1 MITALVVALY
11 AEARPLIDH
20 FRLKALAHPTLFPI
34 WSHDTVVLIIS
45 GVGKIQAAAAV
56 SYLAGIYRDEPI
68 DSWLN
73 IGIAG
78 HRSLPIGTPT
88 LVHKITDASRN
99 ISFFPSFAFVPTCA
113 TYPCLTV
120 DQPTNA
126 YPEDALCEMEGSG
139 FYPLA
144 AKIAPL
150 ETIHLFKV
158 ISDNRDN
165 SSHNITKKQV
175 ETLIGA
181 QVGPI
186 DAVIAEM
193 CHLAK
198 DLMPHDVPLLDV
210 FLKKWHFTTCQTQN
224 LKKALQRWHVLFPD
238 QVILSQDMLS
248 CPTADSVL
256 ALLEQ
261 KLTNCPLP
269 LS

>member
-1 MITALVVALY
+1 MITALVVALH

-20 FRLKALAHPTLFPI
+20 FRLKAVAHPTLFPI
-34 WSHDTVVLIIS
+34 WSHETVVLIIS

-78 HRSLPIGTPT
+78 HPSLPIGTPT
-88 LVHKITDASRN
+88 LVHKITDASRG
-99 ISFFPSFAFVPTCA
+99 ISFFPSFAFIPVCTTC
-113 TYPCLTV
+113 PCLTV
-120 DQPTNA
+120 DQPTDA
-126 YPEDALCEMEGSG
+126 YSQDTLYEMEGSG

-158 ISDNRDN
+158 ISDNRKCP
-165 SSHNITKKQV
+165 SQHVTKKQV
-175 ETLIGA
+175 EKLIGD
-181 QVGPI
+181 QIGPI
-186 DAVIAEM
+186 DTVIAEM
-193 CHLAK
+193 SRLAK
-198 DLMPHDVPLLDV
+198 DLMPHDIPLLDV

-238 QVILSQDMLS
+238 QVILSQDVLS
-248 CPTADSVL
+248 CQTADAVL
-256 ALLEQ
+256 DLLGK

-269 LS
+269 LA